1 MAQSSETLRPSR
13 IAALLGVALIL
24 SIIMTW
30 PLARG
35 MSTLGRSPGGGD
47 GLFSVW
53 NVAWVART
61 IVVDPFNLFDANI
74 FYPHRTTLAY
84 SEANIGAGVI
94 GLLPWWLTRDAYAA
108 HNTAVLVAFAT
119 AFAGMWCLARYLSS
133 DARAAGIAAFLF
145 AFCPYL
151 FAHTAHMQL
160 LLCGGLP
167 LSMLA
172 LHRIADAPS
181 TSRGAMLG
189 VVLAA
194 QALSCGYYGIFA
206 GLMIAYATL
215 FFAVS
220 RNCWQSLPYWRAV
233 VTGALVSIIV
243 VLPFLLPYISV
254 QQQEGPLRALGDAV
268 PHSAN
273 AQSYLASATRA
284 HYWMIE
290 ATAKWPRWIDV
301 LFPGFLALA
310 FGLGGLVSGL
320 TTPPRSVRSRDRE
333 TALLYGSLG
342 ALAFWASFGPAAGLY
357 AWLFRLPVF
366 ALLRA
371 PSRFG
376 IVVVLALTA
385 LSSLGVH
392 RVSEWLAPR
401 RRWIALGIIGVA
413 AIGELNVLPFPW
425 ERARTI
431 PEPYAVLAKMPRAP
445 LAEFPFYGERPVFH
459 LHTQYMLFSTAH
471 WMPMVNGY
479 SDRFPDDFRQS
490 APVLASFPS
499 VDTFRLLAH
508 YRVRY
513 IAIHWDMY
521 VARAQQVRQ
530 ALEPFKKY
538 LRPIS
543 DDSTMNLYEIVAFP

>member
-1 MAQSSETLRPSR
+1 MARPRDTRRLRRS
-13 IAALLGVALIL
+13 AALLGAAVTLA
-24 SIIMTW
+24 IIMTW

-47 GLFSVW
+47 GMFSVW

-61 IVVDPFNLFDANI
+61 IVVDPLKLFDANI

-94 GLLPWWLTRDAYAA
+94 ALVPWWLTHDAYAA
-108 HNTAVLVAFAT
+108 HNVVVLAAFAT
-119 AFAGMWCLARYLSS
+119 AFVGMWWLARYLTN
-133 DARAAGIAAFLF
+133 DLGAASIAAFLF

-151 FAHTAHMQL
+151 FAHSAHMQL

-172 LHRIADAPS
+172 LHRVADAPS
-181 TSRGAMLG
+181 VSRGAILG
-189 VVLAA
+189 VVLWA
-194 QALSCGYYGIFA
+194 QALSCGYYGVFA
-206 GLMIAYATL
+206 GLMIAYATM
-215 FFAVS
+215 FFALS
-220 RNCWQSLPYWRAV
+220 RNLWRSVPYWRAV
-233 VTGALVSIIV
+233 IIGALVSIVCV
-243 VLPFLLPYISV
+243 VPFLLPYISV
-254 QQQEGPLRALGDAV
+254 QQQEGPLRALADAV

-290 ATAKWPRWIDV
+290 ATAKWPRWTDV

-310 FGLGGLVSGL
+310 LGFGGLACGL
-320 TTPPRSVRSRDRE
+320 WTRPSSVRSRDRE

-342 ALAFWASFGPAAGLY
+342 ALACWASFGPAAGLY

-376 IVVVLALTA
+376 IVVVLALAA
-385 LSSLGVH
+385 LSSLALR
-392 RVSEWLAPR
+392 RVFAWFPPG
-401 RRWIALGIIGVA
+401 RRWIALAIIA
-413 AIGELNVLPFPW
+413 AAAFGELNILPFPW

-431 PEPYAVLAKMPRAP
+431 PAPYVVLAKMPKAP

-479 SDRFPDDFRQS
+479 SDRFPDDFRQA
-490 APVLASFPS
+490 APILASFPS

-508 YRVRY
+508 YHVRY
-513 IAIHWDMY
+513 LAVHWDMY
-521 VARAQQVRQ
+521 VARAEEIRQ
-530 ALEPFKKY
+530 KLEPFKKY

-543 DDSTMNLYEIVAFP
+543 SDSTMNLYEIVAFP

>member
-1 MAQSSETLRPSR
+1 
-13 IAALLGVALIL
+13 
-24 SIIMTW
+24 
-30 PLARG
+30 
-35 MSTLGRSPGGGD
+35 
-47 GLFSVW
+47 
-53 NVAWVART
+53 
-61 IVVDPFNLFDANI
+61 
-74 FYPHRTTLAY
+74 
-84 SEANIGAGVI
+84 
-94 GLLPWWLTRDAYAA
+94 
-108 HNTAVLVAFAT
+108 
-119 AFAGMWCLARYLSS
+119 
-133 DARAAGIAAFLF
+133 
-145 AFCPYL
+145 
-151 FAHTAHMQL
+151 
-160 LLCGGLP
+160 
-167 LSMLA
+167 
-172 LHRIADAPS
+172 
-181 TSRGAMLG
+181 
-189 VVLAA
+189 
-194 QALSCGYYGIFA
+194 
-206 GLMIAYATL
+206 
-215 FFAVS
+215 
-220 RNCWQSLPYWRAV
+220 
-233 VTGALVSIIV
+233 
-243 VLPFLLPYISV
+243 
-254 QQQEGPLRALGDAV
+254 
-268 PHSAN
+268 
-273 AQSYLASATRA
+273 
-284 HYWMIE
+284 MIE

-301 LFPGFLALA
+301 LFPGFLARA
-310 FGLGGLVSGL
+310 FGVGGLVSGVS
-320 TTPPRSVRSRDRE
+320 TPPHSVRSRDRE
-333 TALLYGSLG
+333 TALLYGSLA

-385 LSSLGVH
+385 LSSLALH
-392 RVSEWLAPR
+392 RLSEWLPPR
-401 RRWIALGIIGVA
+401 RRWIALGIVGVA

-479 SDRFPDDFRQS
+479 SDRFPDDFRRS

-521 VARAQQVRQ
+521 VARAQQVRE
-530 ALEPFKKY
+530 ALEPFKQY